1 MNFSRLF
8 YYIMLCHAVFQMWYS
23 FDIGFAHIVSYSTEV
38 YFTYD
43 QAYVAN
49 QYDWL
54 QQNLERANR

>member
-1 MNFSRLF
+1 
-8 YYIMLCHAVFQMWYS
+8 MLCHAVFQMWYS
-23 FDIGFAHIVSYSTEV
+23 FDIGHAHFVSYSTEV

-54 QQNLERANR
+54 QQVLDRANR